1 MSKSAMEEEIIRY
14 METVSRSEVQM
25 KKSQSFDQASLE
37 SQWGRLRRS
46 MEKGITVM
54 CQVVR

>member
-14 METVSRSEVQM
+14 METVSQSEVQM
-25 KKSQSFDQASLE
+25 KKSQSFDQANFE

>member
-14 METVSRSEVQM
+14 METVSQSEAQM
-25 KKSQSFDQASLE
+25 KKSQSFDKTNLE
-37 SQWGRLRRS
+37 SQWGRLRCS